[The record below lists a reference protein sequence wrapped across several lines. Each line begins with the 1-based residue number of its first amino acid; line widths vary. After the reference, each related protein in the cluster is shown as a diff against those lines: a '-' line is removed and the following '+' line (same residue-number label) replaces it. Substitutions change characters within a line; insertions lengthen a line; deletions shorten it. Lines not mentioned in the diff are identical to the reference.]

1 MILTRKF
8 VIKLSVPLALLT
20 ALTITGCASSPPQA
34 SFSTTPAPQAQ
45 IDANDTVTVTL
56 EANNDVVIER
66 HERERLTDRILRQIN
81 TQKSESG
88 TTGSQKSYAVD
99 VVLSQYER
107 GNAFARFM
115 LAGLGQ
121 IHIEGNVTVYELPAR
136 TKVSAFEIEKTFAW
150 GGYYGGSTRIDDVE
164 PAFAEGIA
172 TAVTNPKDIARS
184 DKDD

>member
-1 MILTRKF
+1 MNRMHQFL
-8 VIKLSVPLALLT
+8 IKLAAPLALLT
-20 ALTITGCASSPPQA
+20 VFTLGGCASSPPQA
-34 SFSTTPAPQAQ
+34 SFSTTPTPQTQ

-56 EANNDVVIER
+56 EANSDVIIER
-66 HERERLTDRILRQIN
+66 HERVRLTDRILRQIN
-81 TQKSESG
+81 TQKSEAVSG
-88 TTGSQKSYAVD
+88 GEEKSYAVD

-121 IHIEGNVTVYELPAR
+121 IHIDGSVTVYELPAR

-150 GGYYGGSTRIDDVE
+150 GGFYGGSTGIDDVE

-172 TAVTNPKDIARS
+172 NAVTSPKDVARNDS
-184 DKDD
+184 DD